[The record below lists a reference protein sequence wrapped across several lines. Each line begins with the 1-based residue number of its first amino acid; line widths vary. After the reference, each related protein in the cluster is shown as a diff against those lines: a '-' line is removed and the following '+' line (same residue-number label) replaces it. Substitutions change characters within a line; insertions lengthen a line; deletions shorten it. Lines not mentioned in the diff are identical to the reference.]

1 MEGKI
6 TYLPA
11 LEDTE
16 KLTSIIS
23 QTQFKVNQLKNQVSE
38 LFKNPGL
45 NSRSDQ
51 HSGSKWDELP
61 FIHIDKTY
69 QTHCPQMRT
78 FALLLFSD
86 HYMECMLQ
94 RVLKSIVF
102 HHHN

>member
-38 LFKNPGL
+38 LLKNP
-45 NSRSDQ
+45 RSDQ
-51 HSGSKWDELP
+51 HSGSKWDVLP
-61 FIHIDKTY
+61 FIHIDKKLVY
-69 QTHCPQMRT
+69 LVR
-78 FALLLFSD
+78 
-86 HYMECMLQ
+86 YKEE
-94 RVLKSIVF
+94 
-102 HHHN
+102 N